1 MDLTLELPVGT
12 NAVVIRVV
20 RSGDDK
26 AQAGALE
33 YDSWL
38 RVFAQAAEAS
48 GTAASG
54 ERTRK
59 VMLSWR

>member
-26 AQAGALE
+26 AQAGSLE

-38 RVFAQAAEAS
+38 RVFAQAA
-48 GTAASG
+48 
-54 ERTRK
+54 
-59 VMLSWR
+59 

>member
-1 MDLTLELPVGT
+1 MDLTLELPVDT

-20 RSGDDK
+20 RSSDDK

-38 RVFAQAAEAS
+38 RVFAQAA
-48 GTAASG
+48 
-54 ERTRK
+54 
-59 VMLSWR
+59 

>member
-1 MDLTLELPVGT
+1 MDLTLELPVDT

-26 AQAGALE
+26 AEAGALE

-38 RVFAQAAEAS
+38 RVFAQAA
-48 GTAASG
+48 
-54 ERTRK
+54 
-59 VMLSWR
+59 